1 MSQDENK
8 LQASES
14 TNVMDD
20 PKVKDIPQLSYE
32 PVYTVEKEPANVE
45 EREFAN
51 SAEKDHKPQ
60 LSSDNNVALEV
71 SDTNNNANKPK
82 YEMTK
87 TQVLLVFVGLA
98 LAIFLAALDQTIV
111 ATALPAIA
119 IEFNA
124 LDQISWVGTAYLL
137 TATGFQPTYGALSDI
152 FGRKYVFL
160 AAILL
165 FELGSLLCG
174 LSVNMTMLIIS
185 RGIAGMGGGGL
196 IGMVLIIISE
206 IVSIKDRGK
215 YQGMIGGCFGIASVV
230 GPLLGGAFTDKVTWR
245 WAFFI
250 NLPLGVITFISVVIL
265 LHLPIPTGSLWSKLK
280 LIDWWGSFT
289 LVAATILLLLPL
301 NWAGSKY
308 AWSDPIIIV
317 LLCLGAVGY
326 IIFILIEAKFAK
338 VPIAPPAC
346 FSVNIFHGMTF
357 FALIFF
363 VPLYFQVVKSESA
376 TTSGLELLPF
386 ILGLVFMAIF
396 SGQLVSRTVFITYG
410 ALCILG
416 SILMAVGSGLI
427 STFSEDTSRSQIIG
441 YSLIAGF
448 GVGLIIQ
455 VTVLAGQ
462 GVVEPK
468 DIATVTSLLTFFRT
482 MGAVFGVAILGSV
495 FNNVF
500 NSNLPPEMQGTLSGF
515 GQVTTG
521 KQPPQFIIHDFVT
534 ALDTAFKVAIVFSG
548 LTFISSLPLIA
559 VRPHRD
565 FKTDDHISAL
575 A

>member
-20 PKVKDIPQLSYE
+20 PKVKDIPQLSSE
-32 PVYTVEKEPANVE
+32 PVYVVEKEPANVEEKEPANVE

-51 SAEKDHKPQ
+51 YAEKDHKPQ

-71 SDTNNNANKPK
+71 SDTNNVNKPK
-82 YEMTK
+82 YEMAK
-87 TQVLLVFVGLA
+87 TELLLVFVGLA

-124 LDQISWVGTAYLL
+124 IDQISWVGTAYLL

-160 AAILL
+160 AAIFL

-185 RGIAGMGGGGL
+185 RGVAGIGGGGL
-196 IGMVLIIISE
+196 IGMILIIISE

-250 NLPLGVITFISVVIL
+250 NLPLGVITFFTVVFL
-265 LHLPIPTGSLWSKLK
+265 LHLPIPTGSLWAKLK
-280 LIDWWGSFT
+280 LIDWLGSFT
-289 LVAATILLLLPL
+289 LVASTILLLLPL
-301 NWAGSKY
+301 NWAGSTY

-326 IIFILIEAKFAK
+326 IIFILIEAKFAE
-338 VPIAPPAC
+338 VPIAP
-346 FSVNIFHGMTF
+346 
-357 FALIFF
+357 
-363 VPLYFQVVKSESA
+363 
-376 TTSGLELLPF
+376 
-386 ILGLVFMAIF
+386 
-396 SGQLVSRTVFITYG
+396 
-410 ALCILG
+410 
-416 SILMAVGSGLI
+416 
-427 STFSEDTSRSQIIG
+427 
-441 YSLIAGF
+441 
-448 GVGLIIQ
+448 
-455 VTVLAGQ
+455 
-462 GVVEPK
+462 
-468 DIATVTSLLTFFRT
+468 
-482 MGAVFGVAILGSV
+482 
-495 FNNVF
+495 
-500 NSNLPPEMQGTLSGF
+500 
-515 GQVTTG
+515 
-521 KQPPQFIIHDFVT
+521 
-534 ALDTAFKVAIVFSG
+534 
-548 LTFISSLPLIA
+548 
-559 VRPHRD
+559 
-565 FKTDDHISAL
+565 
-575 A
+575 